1 MSVDVI
7 RTHLKNSEWR
17 LAEIAATAA
26 VEEEEDPK
34 QKGLLL
40 ALLSRAKFRLGRPQ
54 RALEC
59 GERAAALTEHWE
71 VSLSL
76 GEAMLAVGDPLVA
89 RTLLRDA
96 VDKLGEALVNSEAE
110 IGLCVALALAWRAS
124 GQPEVGLAVAG
135 RGLALSRR
143 LCGDGSIEA
152 ANSWYALGVCYHAAG
167 QGSEAAVAIE
177 KCLVIRQAE
186 LPGSTDVATALDAR
200 GAVLRQ
206 ARQPFKAVAAHREA
220 LAIWLEKLGEFA
232 SSVGGCRHSLAQA
245 LHRTGDFMGAR
256 QEMAQALRITV
267 RNFGPDHVDSW
278 ITRFEL
284 GRFEVD
290 TGDMEEGFQRME
302 EARVEVRRRLG
313 EQHPVVLA
321 MDRWL

>member
-1 MSVDVI
+1 
-7 RTHLKNSEWR
+7 
-17 LAEIAATAA
+17 
-26 VEEEEDPK
+26 
-34 QKGLLL
+34 
-40 ALLSRAKFRLGRPQ
+40 
-54 RALEC
+54 
-59 GERAAALTEHWE
+59 
-71 VSLSL
+71 
-76 GEAMLAVGDPLVA
+76 MLAVGDPLVA

-96 VDKLGEALVNSEAE
+96 VDNLGALVNSEAE
-110 IGLCVALALAWRAS
+110 INLSVALALAWRAS

-135 RGLALSRR
+135 RGLALAQR
-143 LCGDGSIEA
+143 LCGDSSIEA
-152 ANSWYALGVCYHAAG
+152 ATAWYALGVCYHAAG

-177 KCLVIRQAE
+177 KCLLIRQLK
-186 LPGSTDVATALDAR
+186 LPGSTDVAMALDAR

-206 ARQPFKAVAAHREA
+206 ARKPFKAVAAHREA

-232 SSVGGCRHSLAQA
+232 SSVAGCRHSLAQA

-256 QEMAQALRITV
+256 EEMAQALRITV

-302 EARVEVRRRLG
+302 EARIQVRRRLG
-313 EQHPVVLA
+313 EEHPVVVT
-321 MDRWL
+321 MNRWL